1 LIAAF
6 VLAAVATTATFP
18 APGAYNYTASMAG
31 QPIGQWNVTV
41 KRSDSATE
49 IDENSWAT
57 VMGMTLSAKATLA
70 LAPDL
75 SPASYVG
82 NYRAAGQNVAV
93 TVALTGASATITGTQ
108 SNAARSVALV
118 PDTHH
123 FAVIEP
129 GLLAGLFALPA
140 QLAAWNESTV
150 TWLSP
155 VTGSTQP
162 LTKSVAAPPA
172 RPSGVP
178 AQDVELSLT
187 GATPATIWYDPA
199 SFIPDRIEIPS
210 QNAVLTRVR

>member
-1 LIAAF
+1 M
-6 VLAAVATTATFP
+6 LAGATTLGFP
-18 APGAYNYTASMAG
+18 PPGAYNYTASMSG

-57 VMGMTLSAKATLA
+57 VMGMTLSAKAMLA
-70 LAPDL
+70 LGLDL
-75 SPASYVG
+75 SPTSYTG

-93 TVALTGASATITGTQ
+93 TVALTPASATITGTQ
-108 SNAARSVALV
+108 SSSAHAVALV

-123 FAVIEP
+123 FVVIEP

-140 QLAAWNESTV
+140 QLALWNESTV

-155 VTGSTQP
+155 VTGSAQP
-162 LTKSVAAPPA
+162 LMKSAAAATA

-187 GATPATIWYDPA
+187 GQTPATIWYDA
-199 SFIPDRIEIPS
+199 NSFIPDRIEIPS

>member
-1 LIAAF
+1 VF
-6 VLAAVATTATFP
+6 AAVATTVTFP
-18 APGAYNYTASMAG
+18 APGAYNYTASMSG

-41 KRSDSATE
+41 KRNDSATE

-70 LAPDL
+70 LGPDL
-75 SPASYVG
+75 SPTQYTG
-82 NYRAAGQNVAV
+82 NYRAAGQNIGV
-93 TVALTGASATITGTQ
+93 TVALTAASATITGTQ
-108 SNAARSVALV
+108 GEAARTVGLV

-155 VTGSTQP
+155 VTGSAQP
-162 LTKSVAAPPA
+162 LMKSTAAATA

-187 GATPATIWYDPA
+187 GQTPATIWSDPG

-210 QNAVLTRVR
+210 QNAVLTRVH